1 MCDQVVEA
9 LNCACSQVPEQVKIA
24 ERKYAEWA
32 NMPGFYPTL
41 AQILTNTQLEEK
53 IRLMALIWLKN
64 AVQRLWRPSLP
75 NALKEEEKDQ
85 IKLCL
90 LQAYPTSS
98 PLLSRQM
105 AEILSRIVRSEPLD
119 GWPNLLP
126 ELMQAIH
133 DPDGIKQSRAL
144 LMLLHVVK
152 GLSARPTLQERKHF
166 ERVTA
171 EIYQFMTNA
180 WLALMRLFM
189 TGVQEGRPL
198 DELSHVLEKAILSL
212 KIVKRMNLFGLFKPH
227 KNEMC
232 NEFWRNFLP
241 PIDELLHCRMYLLQK
256 PEYQSL
262 MATFEKYI
270 VRHMKLLYEYQERHI
285 GSFLE
290 FASAV
295 LEFAYQHVFGDQSAL
310 VVDGNRVQFQS
321 FAIFCFNLIKSQLGY
336 DDKVPKYSPDID
348 RAMVKVTDGF
358 FTSERLR
365 VTVDKLISIYLLL
378 TEVEMNIWEGDPEE
392 YVGQESGDSWKYC
405 MRSSAETLFVLIC
418 KCYNKEIVPRLQNL
432 VDAAQHLE
440 LTPMTPAQDVLYKEA
455 IYNAVGQASF
465 RLFDELDFDHWFTT
479 FLVQELQI
487 KDPALKIIKRRA
499 IWLIG
504 TWTAVKFNRSLRPSV
519 YEVCGMLLDPE
530 EDLVVRLVTSQ

>member
-1 MCDQVVEA
+1 MSDQVLEA
-9 LNCACSQVPEQVKIA
+9 LRCACSQVPEQVKIA

-41 AQILTNTQLEEK
+41 AQILANTQLEEK

-64 AVQRLWRPSLP
+64 AIQRLWRPSMP
-75 NALKEEEKDQ
+75 NALKLEEKDQ
-85 IKLCL
+85 IKVCL

-98 PLLSRQM
+98 QVLSKQI

-119 GWPNLLP
+119 GWPTLLP
-126 ELMQAIH
+126 ELMQAIQET
-133 DPDGIKQSRAL
+133 DGMKQSRAL

-166 ERVTA
+166 EQVTA
-171 EIYQFMTNA
+171 EMYQFMSNA
-180 WLALMRLFM
+180 WLTLMRLFM
-189 TGVQEGRPL
+189 TAVQEGRPL
-198 DELSHVLEKAILSL
+198 AELSIILEKAIISL

-241 PIDELLHCRMYLLQK
+241 PIDELLHCRMYLLRK
-256 PEYQSL
+256 PEYQTL
-262 MATFEKYI
+262 METFEKYI

-290 FASAV
+290 FAPAT

-310 VVDGNRVQFQS
+310 VVDGNRVHFQS

-336 DDKVPKYSPDID
+336 DDKVPKYSQDID
-348 RAMVKVTDGF
+348 RAMVKVTDTF
-358 FTSERLR
+358 FNKDRLR
-365 VTVDKLISIYLLL
+365 VAVDKLLSIYFLL

-392 YVGQESGDSWKYC
+392 FVGQESGDSWKYC
-405 MRSSAETLFVLIC
+405 MRSSAETIFVMIC
-418 KCYNKEIVPRLQNL
+418 KCYNKEITRRLQDL
-432 VDAAQHLE
+432 VHAAQNLE

-465 RLFDELDFDHWFTT
+465 RLFDEIDFDHWFTT
-479 FLVQELQI
+479 YLVQEMQI

-504 TWTAVKFNRSLRPSV
+504 TWTAVKFNRELRPSV
-519 YEVCGMLLDPE
+519 YEMCGMLLDPE